1 MCVRIGVQLVVQ
13 RLDYGVASLGPA
25 QRDQRRQAAF
35 VDLDGY
41 PVPRG
46 FVVQPVGQF
55 VELHFVQESVQV
67 VDGFGW
73 DAEWVAPQSQ
83 RLGGFGGR
91 APVVE
96 EFLGQ
101 FGGGGVGAGGG
112 CGEHFHQVL

>member
-13 RLDYGVASLGPA
+13 RLDDGVASLGPA

-41 PVPRG
+41 PVSRG
-46 FVVQPVGQF
+46 IAVQPVDQF
-55 VELHFVQESVQV
+55 VELHFVQEPVQV

-83 RLGGFGGR
+83 
-91 APVVE
+91 
-96 EFLGQ
+96 
-101 FGGGGVGAGGG
+101 
-112 CGEHFHQVL
+112 